1 MSITLNYT
9 FEENELIHL
18 SNTMFPCGYLREKIL
33 YCNIMNTKQKLEAL
47 YTMFFSN
54 EFATYEFITDA
65 DTIQR
70 VYRFYDN

>member
-33 YCNIMNTKQKLEAL
+33 CNIMNTKQKLEAL

-54 EFATYEFITDA
+54 EFTPTQIIDRKIIKCYNKI
-65 DTIQR
+65 
-70 VYRFYDN
+70 